1 MYLSKLELQG
11 FKSFADA
18 TTLTFD
24 PGVTTIVGPNGCGKS
39 NIVDAIRWVIGEQRP
54 TVLRS
59 EKMENLI
66 FNGTVDRRP
75 LGMAEVELTIEN
87 TDGVLPTE
95 YSEVTIGR
103 RLFRDG
109 TSEYLMNGTT
119 CRLKDI
125 TDLFMDTGMAADA
138 YSVIELKMVDEL
150 VSGSTEDRRR
160 MFEEAAG
167 ITRYKMRRRQ
177 ALRKL
182 DSTQTDLERIRD
194 LTDEVGT
201 QVERLERQAEK
212 AQQYREA
219 EAELRRLELLLAQ
232 VEYHRLEER
241 QEELEAKEQEHG
253 ERAASLAK
261 DERTTERRLEELRD
275 AFEVQEETLQER
287 REALQEHRARVR
299 ELEAEQRLQRER
311 LTRARSDRDEAQQA
325 QEEARERRKA
335 LTDEVQ
341 RLESALEQAR
351 PALEE
356 AEATLEEARTERDE
370 ATAAANERREQV
382 RQLRQDAEAA
392 EDAYA
397 ERTRE
402 LDRLTNRQEL
412 LEEEQSRAQ
421 NQLDD
426 LAENAQALDD
436 RIDEA
441 DANHEAAAQALK
453 EARTALDEAEAERDD
468 REQALEAANEELRDL
483 ERQRDA
489 AAAEVELLE
498 GLVASYDEF
507 SDAVQFLAV
516 EDLFDDLRTVAD
528 VLSCDDDV
536 RVALDAALGDLASCV
551 VVPTA
556 REARAAIARLR
567 DAEKGQTSF
576 IVLDRLPDEVPSA
589 PAPDGAV
596 SLREKVRTAESDYE
610 PLADVLLHDCYLVD
624 TLDDAEALLEQ
635 PQEQSRSIRLFAR
648 TGEWVD
654 TDSRRVLLRGGSQ
667 KDDVS
672 AAASRLGRREQL
684 ERACE
689 QRAELQNAC
698 EEQEDT
704 VAEAQAALDELDL
717 AAHESAVEEAETAFA
732 DAEQRLERL
741 RYERESVDE
750 RRTELQERL
759 DEIDEELAA
768 HGDRVDTLRRE
779 AQAAEDTMTTR
790 REERAEA
797 EEALAAA
804 EERER
809 TAVDAFSEAQVAA
822 VEAQNRVD
830 NLEQDLDR
838 ARTQIDDIDR
848 RTGER
853 KAEIEA
859 LESDIEEAL
868 DQQTELDAQIESL
881 RDERG
886 TRDQAVEKAETALQ
900 ETKAE
905 IDDVEAR
912 LRSIRRE
919 REEALQQKNEA
930 AVALAE
936 VETRTRDLLDS
947 IHADYDRDLA
957 DNPVTVPDDFDESEA
972 QSEVK
977 SLRGTINALGD
988 VNPLALD
995 EYEEEKERLD
1005 FLQEQKTDLEEAEDT
1020 LLDTI
1025 EELNTKASA
1034 RFMETFDEIKES
1046 FGDIFAE
1053 LFGEGASAEL
1063 QLEDPDDPIDSA
1075 IEIIAK
1081 PRGKRPVTLDQLSSG
1096 EKALTATALLFAI
1109 YLVKPSP
1116 FCVLDEVDAPLDDA
1130 NVERFMNL
1138 VRRFEADTQFIL
1150 VTHNQRTMDLSDR
1163 MYGVTME
1170 EQGVSTLVGVEFDE
1184 ATELTE

>member
-11 FKSFADA
+11 FKSFADS

-66 FNGTVDRRP
+66 FNGTANRRP

-182 DSTQTDLERIRD
+182 DSTQSDLERIRD
-194 LTDEVGT
+194 LTDEVST

-212 AQQYREA
+212 AQRYQEA

-232 VEYHRLEER
+232 VEYNRLVERQADLKTQEDKQGTRADSLAEEER
-241 QEELEAKEQEHG
+241 E
-253 ERAASLAK
+253 
-261 DERTTERRLEELRD
+261 TERRLEQLRET
-275 AFEVQEETLQER
+275 FETQESTLQER

-311 LTRARSDRDEAQQA
+311 LTRARSDRDEAEQA
-325 QEEARERRKA
+325 QQKARERRDE
-335 LTDEVQ
+335 LTDEVK
-341 RLESALEQAR
+341 RLQSALEQAR
-351 PALEE
+351 PALTE
-356 AEATLEEARTERDE
+356 AEDTLDGARTERDE
-370 ATAAANERREQV
+370 AKAAANQMREKVQT
-382 RQLRQDAEAA
+382 LRQEAEAA
-392 EDAYA
+392 EDEHA
-397 ERTRE
+397 ERVRQ

-412 LEEEQSRAQ
+412 LKEEKARAQ

-426 LAENAQALDD
+426 LESKANTLVE
-436 RIDEA
+436 RI
-441 DANHEAAAQALK
+441 EAAEAERERTAQALK
-453 EARTALDEAEAERDD
+453 EARTALEEAEAEQEARL
-468 REQALEAANEELRDL
+468 EALEAAEEELREL

-489 AAAEVELLE
+489 ADAEVELLE

-507 SDAVQFLAV
+507 SDAVQFLATDGPV
-516 EDLFDDLRTVAD
+516 DDLRTVAD
-528 VLSCDDDV
+528 VLGCDDDD

-556 REARAAIARLR
+556 ADARAAISRLR
-567 DAEKGQTSF
+567 GAEKGQTSF
-576 IVLDRLPDEVPSA
+576 IVLDRLPDQVPSTST
-589 PAPDGAV
+589 PDWAT
-596 SLREKVRTAESDYE
+596 SLREVVRTADASYD
-610 PLADVLLHDCYLVD
+610 PLADVLLHGCYLVD
-624 TLDDAEALLEQ
+624 TLDEAEELAE
-635 PQEQSRSIRLFAR
+635 SISQRAGSLRVFAR

-654 TDSRRVLLRGGSQ
+654 VRGVLRGGSEQ
-667 KDDVS
+667 SDVS
-672 AAASRLGRREQL
+672 PAASRLGRREQL
-684 ERACE
+684 QRARE
-689 QRAELQNAC
+689 QRADLQEAY
-698 EEQEDT
+698 ERQQE
-704 VAEAQAALDELDL
+704 VVSEAQAALDEMDV
-717 AAHESAVEEAETAFA
+717 AAREAAVEAAETELA
-732 DAEQRLERL
+732 DAEQQLERL
-741 RYERESVDE
+741 RYEHQSISE

-759 DEIDEELAA
+759 DEVQNELAD
-768 HGDRVDTLRRE
+768 HGDRVGALRE
-779 AQAAEDTMTTR
+779 EVQTAEEKMTDL
-790 REERAEA
+790 REERAGA
-797 EEALAAA
+797 EEALATA

-809 TAVDAFSEAQVAA
+809 DAVDAFSNAQVAA
-822 VEAQNRVD
+822 VEARNRVD
-830 NLEQDLDR
+830 NLEQDLMR
-838 ARTQIDDIDR
+838 AREQIDEIDR

-853 KAEIEA
+853 KAKIEA

-868 DQQTELDAQIESL
+868 DKQTALDEEIETL
-881 RDERG
+881 RDEREE
-886 TRDQAVEKAETALQ
+886 RDQSVEEAEAALQ
-900 ETKAE
+900 ETKSE

-912 LRSIRRE
+912 LRTIRRK
-919 REEALQQKNEA
+919 REEALQQKNDA
-930 AVALAE
+930 SVALAE
-936 VETRTRDLLDS
+936 VETRTQDLLESMEADFERDLTE
-947 IHADYDRDLA
+947 
-957 DNPVTVPDDFDESEA
+957 NPVPVPEDFEESEV

-995 EYEEEKERLD
+995 EYKEEKERLD
-1005 FLQEQKTDLEEAEDT
+1005 FLQEQKRDLEEAEDT

-1025 EELNTKASA
+1025 EELNTKASE
-1034 RFMETFDEIKES
+1034 RFLDTFDEIKES
-1046 FGDIFAE
+1046 FGDIFTE

-1096 EKALTATALLFAI
+1096 EKALTATALLFSI

-1138 VRRFEADTQFIL
+1138 VRRFEEDTQFIL

-1170 EQGVSTLVGVEFDE
+1170 EQGVSKLVGVEFDE
-1184 ATELTE
+1184 AMELTG

>member
-11 FKSFADA
+11 FKSFADS

-138 YSVIELKMVDEL
+138 YSVIELKMIDEL

-182 DSTQTDLERIRD
+182 DSTQSDLERIRD
-194 LTDEVGT
+194 LTDEVST

-212 AQQYREA
+212 AQRYRTA
-219 EAELRRLELLLAQ
+219 EEKVRRLEVLLAQ
-232 VEYHRLEER
+232 VEYNRLVERQDELESKEKEHGARAESLSHDERELEQRLE
-241 QEELEAKEQEHG
+241 
-253 ERAASLAK
+253 
-261 DERTTERRLEELRD
+261 DLRD
-275 AFEVQEETLQER
+275 TFETQETTLQER

-311 LTRARSDRDEAQQA
+311 LTRARNDREEAKAAQQ
-325 QEEARERRKA
+325 EDRERRKT
-335 LTDEVQ
+335 LTDEVE

-351 PALEE
+351 PALDE
-356 AEATLEEARTERDE
+356 AEATLERAREERDE
-370 ATAAANERREQV
+370 AKAAANELREEV
-382 RQLRQDAEAA
+382 RQLRTEAEAA
-392 EDAYA
+392 EDEHA
-397 ERTRE
+397 ERVRQ
-402 LDRLTNRQEL
+402 LDRRTNRQEL
-412 LEEEQSRAQ
+412 LEEEQTRTQ
-421 NQLDD
+421 TQLDD
-426 LAENAQALDD
+426 LADEARRLDG
-436 RIDEA
+436 RIDAAEDECDEA
-441 DANHEAAAQALK
+441 SRALK
-453 EARTALDEAEAERDD
+453 ETRTALDEAEAEYDA
-468 REQALEAANEELRDL
+468 REQALDAAEDELREL

-489 AAAEVELLE
+489 ADAEVELLE

-507 SDAVQFLAV
+507 SDAVQFLAT
-516 EDLFDDLRTVAD
+516 DGPFDDLHTVAD
-528 VLSCDDDV
+528 VLGCDDEV
-536 RVALDAALGDLASCV
+536 RVALDAALGDLASCIV
-551 VVPTA
+551 VRTPD
-556 REARAAIARLR
+556 EAHAAIARLR
-567 DAEKGQTSF
+567 EAGQGQTSF
-576 IVLDRLPDEVPSA
+576 IVLDRLPDEVPTT
-589 PAPDGAV
+589 PPPDGAA
-596 SLREKVRTAESDYE
+596 SLRDAVRTANSEYD
-610 PLADVLLHDCYLVD
+610 PLADVLLHNCFLVD
-624 TLDDAEALLEQ
+624 TLDDAEALAERAQ
-635 PQEQSRSIRLFAR
+635 PSRSVRLFAR

-654 TDSRRVLLRGGSQ
+654 ARGVLRGGSQ

-672 AAASRLGRREQL
+672 PAASRLGRREQL
-684 ERACE
+684 ERARE
-689 QRAELQNAC
+689 QRDELQAAC
-698 EEQEDT
+698 EEQEQA
-704 VAEAQAALDELDL
+704 VAEAQAALDEIDLDSY
-717 AAHESAVEEAETAFA
+717 ENAVEEAESDLS

-741 RYERESVDE
+741 RYERESLDE
-750 RRTELQERL
+750 RRTELRERL
-759 DEIDEELAA
+759 DEIKDELAA
-768 HGDRVDTLRRE
+768 HEKRLDSLREE
-779 AQAAEDTMTTR
+779 AEAAQEQMNAR
-790 REERAEA
+790 RQERAEA

-809 TAVDAFSEAQVAA
+809 EAVDAFSDAQVAA
-822 VEAQNRVD
+822 VEARNRFD
-830 NLEQDLDR
+830 NLEQDLER
-838 ARTQIDDIDR
+838 ARDQIDEIDR

-853 KAEIEA
+853 SAKIEQ
-859 LESDIEEAL
+859 LDSTIEEAL
-868 DQQTELDAQIESL
+868 DTQAELDEEIEAL
-881 RDERG
+881 RDEREA
-886 TRDQAVEKAETALQ
+886 RDQSVETAEAALQ
-900 ETKAE
+900 ETKKE
-905 IDDVEAR
+905 IDEVESR
-912 LRSIRRE
+912 LRNIRKR
-919 REEALQQKNEA
+919 REEALEHKNEA
-930 AVALAE
+930 SVTLAQ
-936 VETRTRDLLDS
+936 VETRTEDLFDS
-947 IHADYDRDLA
+947 IEADYDRNLA
-957 DNPVTVPDDFDESEA
+957 ENPISVPDDFDESES
-972 QSEVK
+972 QDEVK

-1005 FLQEQKTDLEEAEDT
+1005 FLQEQKADLEEAEDT

-1025 EELNTKASA
+1025 QEINTKASEQ
-1034 RFMETFDEIKES
+1034 FMETFDEIKES
-1046 FGDIFAE
+1046 FGTIFTE

-1075 IEIIAK
+1075 IEIVAK

-1138 VRRFEADTQFIL
+1138 VRRFEDDTQFIL

-1170 EQGVSTLVGVEFDE
+1170 EQGVSKLVGVEFDE
-1184 ATELTE
+1184 AMELAD

>member
-11 FKSFADA
+11 FKSFADS

-66 FNGTVDRRP
+66 FNGTADRRP

-87 TDGVLPTE
+87 TDGMLPTE
-95 YSEVTIGR
+95 YSEVRIGR

-182 DSTQTDLERIRD
+182 DNTQSDLERIRD
-194 LTDEVGT
+194 LTDEVST

-212 AQQYREA
+212 AQRYREA
-219 EAELRRLELLLAQ
+219 EEQLRRLELLLAQ
-232 VEYHRLEER
+232 VEHNRLGER
-241 QEELEAKEQEHG
+241 KNELQAQEKEHG
-253 ERAASLAK
+253 ERAASLAE
-261 DERTTERRLEELRD
+261 DERAAERRLEELRET
-275 AFEVQEETLQER
+275 FEAQEATLQER

-311 LTRARSDRDEAQQA
+311 LTRARTDREEAEDA
-325 QEEARERRKA
+325 QREARERRTA
-335 LTDEVQ
+335 LTDEGQ
-341 RLESALEQAR
+341 RLEGALEQAR
-351 PALEE
+351 PALDE
-356 AEATLEEARTERDE
+356 AEAALEDAREERND
-370 ATAAANERREQV
+370 AKGDANELREKVRR
-382 RQLRQDAEAA
+382 LREDAEAA
-392 EDAYA
+392 EDDHA
-397 ERTRE
+397 ERVRR

-412 LEEEQSRAQ
+412 LEEEKARAQ

-426 LAENAQALDD
+426 LAETARTLDD

-441 DANHEAAAQALK
+441 EAEREAAAETLD
-453 EARTALDEAEAERDD
+453 EARSALDEAEAERAE
-468 REQALEAANEELRDL
+468 RKEALNAALQELREL
-483 ERQRDA
+483 ERRRDA
-489 AAAEVELLE
+489 AEAEVDLLE

-507 SDAVQFLAV
+507 SDAVQFLA
-516 EDLFDDLRTVAD
+516 EEGPLGDLRTVAD

-536 RVALDAALGDLASCV
+536 RMALDAALGDLASCI
-551 VVPTA
+551 VVPTD
-556 REARAAIARLR
+556 REAQAAIARLR

-576 IVLDRLPDEVPSA
+576 IVLDRLPDDVQRL
-589 PAPDGAV
+589 PAPDGSV
-596 SLREKVRTAESDYE
+596 PLRSTVRTVDTDYD
-610 PLADVLLHDCYLVD
+610 PLADLLLHDCYLVD
-624 TLDDAEALLEQ
+624 TLNEAEELAE
-635 PQEQSRSIRLFAR
+635 STRKRTGSIRVFAR

-654 TDSRRVLLRGGSQ
+654 ARGVLRGGSRQ
-667 KDDVS
+667 SDVS
-672 AAASRLGRREQL
+672 PAAGRFGRREQL
-684 ERACE
+684 KRARE
-689 QRAELQNAC
+689 QRAELEAAC
-698 EEQEDT
+698 EEQEDA
-704 VAEAQAALDELDL
+704 VAEARRALEKIDL
-717 AAHESAVEEAETAFA
+717 ASYETAVDEAESAFS
-732 DAEQRLERL
+732 DAEQQLERL
-741 RYERESVDE
+741 RYDRESLDE
-750 RRTELQERL
+750 RRTELRERL
-759 DEIDEELAA
+759 DEIEDELADYEERA
-768 HGDRVDTLRRE
+768 NALRE
-779 AQAAEDTMTTR
+779 AAQAAKATMADL
-790 REERAEA
+790 REQRAEA

-809 TAVDAFSEAQVAA
+809 DAVDTFSDAQVAA
-822 VEAQNRVD
+822 VEARNRVD

-838 ARTQIDDIDR
+838 ARKQIDEIDR

-853 KAEIEA
+853 TAKIEE

-868 DQQTELDAQIESL
+868 DMQTELDEQIETL
-881 RDERG
+881 RDERE
-886 TRDQAVEKAETALQ
+886 TLDRSVEEAEAALQ
-900 ETKAE
+900 DTKSE
-905 IDDVEAR
+905 IDDEEAR
-912 LRSIRRE
+912 LRTIRRD
-919 REEALQQKNEA
+919 REEALEQKSEA
-930 AVALAE
+930 SVALAE
-936 VETRTRDLLDS
+936 VETRIGDLLDS
-947 IHADYDRDLA
+947 MAADFDRDLA
-957 DNPVTVPDDFDESEA
+957 ENPVSVPDDFDESEV

-995 EYEEEKERLD
+995 EYEEQKERLD
-1005 FLQEQKTDLEEAEDT
+1005 FLREQKADLEEAEDT

-1025 EELNTKASA
+1025 QEINAKAS
-1034 RFMETFDEIKES
+1034 RQFMETFDEIKGS
-1046 FGDIFAE
+1046 FGDIFTE

-1063 QLEDPDDPIDSA
+1063 QLEEPDDPIDSA

-1170 EQGVSTLVGVEFDE
+1170 EQGVSTLVGVKFDE
-1184 ATELTE
+1184 AAELTE

>member
-11 FKSFADA
+11 FKSFADQ

-182 DSTQTDLERIRD
+182 DSTQSDLERIRD
-194 LTDEVGT
+194 LTDEVST

-212 AQQYREA
+212 AQRYREA
-219 EAELRRLELLLAQ
+219 EDKLRRLEVLLAQ
-232 VEYHRLEER
+232 VEYNRLRER
-241 QEELEAKEQEHG
+241 QEKLGADEEKHA
-253 ERAASLAK
+253 ERAESLAA
-261 DERTTERRLEELRD
+261 DERETECRLEELRD
-275 AFEVQEETLQER
+275 TFETQEATLQER

-299 ELEAEQRLQRER
+299 ELEADQRLQRER
-311 LTRARSDRDEAQQA
+311 LTRARNDREDAKEAQQ
-325 QEEARERRKA
+325 EARERRKE
-335 LTDEVQ
+335 LTDEVK

-351 PALEE
+351 PALEK
-356 AEATLEEARTERDE
+356 AESTLEAAREERDN
-370 ATAAANERREQV
+370 AKAAANELREEARQRRQE
-382 RQLRQDAEAA
+382 AEAA
-392 EDAYA
+392 EDELA
-397 ERTRE
+397 ERVRQ
-402 LDRLTNRQEL
+402 LDRRTNRQEL
-412 LEEEQSRAQ
+412 LEEEQTRAQ
-421 NQLDD
+421 SQLDD
-426 LAENAQALDD
+426 LADKAEGLHD

-441 DANHEAAAQALK
+441 EATRDEAQRALK
-453 EARTALDEAEAERDD
+453 EARTALDEAEAEREA
-468 REQALEAANEELRDL
+468 REYALEEAKDELREL
-483 ERQRDA
+483 ERQHDA
-489 AAAEVELLE
+489 ADAEVELLE

-507 SDAVQFLAV
+507 SDAVQFLAT
-516 EDLFDDLRTVAD
+516 DGPFDDLRTVAD
-528 VLSCDDDV
+528 VLGCDDDV

-551 VVPTA
+551 VVPDA
-556 REARAAIARLR
+556 GAARAAIARLR
-567 DAEKGQTSF
+567 ESEKGQTSF
-576 IVLDRLPDEVPSA
+576 IVLARLPDEVPNTPS
-589 PAPDGAV
+589 PDGAT
-596 SLREKVRTAESDYE
+596 SLRDAIRTADTKYD
-610 PLADVLLHDCYLVD
+610 PLADVLLHDCFLVD
-624 TLDDAEALLEQ
+624 TLDDAEALAEQ
-635 PQEQSRSIRLFAR
+635 AQPSRSLRLFAR

-654 TDSRRVLLRGGSQ
+654 ARGVLRGGSQ

-672 AAASRLGRREQL
+672 PAASRLGRREQL
-684 ERACE
+684 GRARE
-689 QRAELQNAC
+689 QRAELRDAC
-698 EEQEDT
+698 EEQEAT
-704 VAEAQAALDELDL
+704 VAEAQAALDDIDL
-717 AAHESAVEEAETAFA
+717 AAYESAVEEAESTLS

-741 RYERESVDE
+741 RYERESLDE

-759 DEIDEELAA
+759 DEIDDELAD
-768 HGDRVDTLRRE
+768 HENRVDALREE
-779 AQAAEDTMTTR
+779 AQAAEEQMKALR
-790 REERAEA
+790 QERSEA

-809 TAVDAFSEAQVAA
+809 EAVDAFSNAQVAA
-822 VEAQNRVD
+822 VEARNRVD
-830 NLEQDLDR
+830 NLEQDLER
-838 ARTQIDDIDR
+838 AREQIDEIDR

-853 KAEIEA
+853 SAKIEE
-859 LESDIEEAL
+859 LESTIEEAL
-868 DQQTELDAQIESL
+868 DKQTELDEEIEAL
-881 RDERG
+881 RDEREA
-886 TRDQAVEKAETALQ
+886 RDQSVEEAEAALQ
-900 ETKAE
+900 ETKDE
-905 IDDVEAR
+905 IDEVEAR
-912 LRSIRRE
+912 LRTIRRK
-919 REEALQQKNEA
+919 REEALEQKNEA
-930 AVALAE
+930 SVTLAQ
-936 VETRTRDLLDS
+936 VQTRTEDLLDS
-947 IHADYDRDLA
+947 IEADYDRDLA
-957 DNPVTVPDDFDESEA
+957 DNPIPVPDDFDESEA
-972 QSEVK
+972 QDEVK

-995 EYEEEKERLD
+995 EYQEEKERLD
-1005 FLQEQKTDLEEAEDT
+1005 FLQEQKADLEEAEDT

-1025 EELNTKASA
+1025 QEINAKASKQ
-1034 RFMETFDEIKES
+1034 FMETFEEIKGS
-1046 FGDIFAE
+1046 FGDIFTE

-1075 IEIIAK
+1075 IEIVAK

-1138 VRRFEADTQFIL
+1138 VRRFEDDTQFIL

-1170 EQGVSTLVGVEFDE
+1170 EQGVSKLVGVEFDE
-1184 ATELTE
+1184 AMELAD

>member
-11 FKSFADA
+11 FKSFADSTA
-18 TTLTFD
+18 LAFD

-39 NIVDAIRWVIGEQRP
+39 NIVDAIRWVLGEQRP

-66 FNGTVDRRP
+66 FNGTANRRP

-87 TDGVLPTE
+87 TDGILPTE

-109 TSEYLMNGTT
+109 TSEYLMNGTK

-182 DSTQTDLERIRD
+182 DSTQSDLERIRD
-194 LTDEVGT
+194 LTDEVST

-212 AQQYREA
+212 AQRYQDA
-219 EAELRRLELLLAQ
+219 EEELRRLELLLAQ
-232 VEYHRLEER
+232 VEYNRLTERQKTLQAQEETHADQAASRAADERSAEARLESLRETFEER
-241 QEELEAKEQEHG
+241 EA
-253 ERAASLAK
+253 
-261 DERTTERRLEELRD
+261 
-275 AFEVQEETLQER
+275 TLQER
-287 REALQEHRARVR
+287 REALQKHRSRVR

-311 LTRARSDRDEAQQA
+311 LTRARTDLDEAEQA
-325 QEEARERRKA
+325 QEQARERRRE
-335 LTDEVQ
+335 LTEKVE

-351 PALEE
+351 PALDE
-356 AEATLEEARTERDE
+356 AEDTLEEARRERDDAKE
-370 ATAAANERREQV
+370 AANERREQV
-382 RQLRQDAEAA
+382 RQIRQMAEAA
-392 EDAYA
+392 EDEHT
-397 ERTRE
+397 ERRRE

-412 LEEEQSRAQ
+412 LEEERDRARQ
-421 NQLDD
+421 QLDE
-426 LAENAQALDD
+426 LAEKTEALDAK
-436 RIDEA
+436 IDQVEA
-441 DANHEAAAQALK
+441 ERAAAEQTLEEARAALE
-453 EARTALDEAEAERDD
+453 EARTKRAEREDALAAAED
-468 REQALEAANEELRDL
+468 ERREL

-489 AAAEVELLE
+489 AEAEVELLE

-507 SDAVQFLAV
+507 SDAVQFLAA
-516 EDLFDDLRTVAD
+516 EDLFDDLYTVAD

-551 VVPTA
+551 VVSTVEDA
-556 REARAAIARLR
+556 QAAIARLR
-567 DAEKGQTSF
+567 EADQGQTSF
-576 IVLDRLPDEVPSA
+576 LVLDRLPDEVPQPSA
-589 PAPDGAV
+589 PEDAL
-596 SLREKVRTAESDYE
+596 SLRASVRTPDSKYE

-624 TLDDAEALLEQ
+624 TLDDAESVAKTI
-635 PQEQSRSIRLFAR
+635 PDPSRSIRLFAR
-648 TGEWVD
+648 TGEWMDARGV
-654 TDSRRVLLRGGSQ
+654 VRGGSRRQ
-667 KDDVS
+667 DVS
-672 AAASRLGRREQL
+672 PAASRLGRREQL
-684 ERACE
+684 ERARE
-689 QRAELQNAC
+689 QRAELQDAC
-698 EEQEDT
+698 AEQEAT
-704 VAEAQAALDELDL
+704 VAELRAALDDLDV
-717 AAHESAVEEAETAFA
+717 ASRESAVEEAEAA
-732 DAEQRLERL
+732 LAEAEKALERA
-741 RYERESVDE
+741 RYERETTNE
-750 RRTELQERL
+750 RQTELQKRI
-759 DEIDEELAA
+759 DEIDEELADHGA
-768 HGDRVDTLRRE
+768 HVDDLRE
-779 AQAAEDTMTTR
+779 TVEAAEER
-790 REERAEA
+790 RAALRQKRAEA
-797 EEALAAA
+797 EEALQAA

-809 TAVDAFSEAQVAA
+809 DAVDAFSEAQVAA
-822 VEAQNRVD
+822 VEARNRLE
-830 NLEQDLDR
+830 NLEQDRER
-838 ARTQIDDIDR
+838 ARNQIDEIDR
-848 RTGER
+848 QTGER
-853 KAEIEA
+853 STEIEE
-859 LESDIEEAL
+859 LESTIEEAL
-868 DQQTELDAQIESL
+868 DAQAELDEKIESL
-881 RDERG
+881 RTERDS
-886 TRDQAVEKAETALQ
+886 RDASVGKAERALQ
-900 ETKAE
+900 EIKTE
-905 IDDVEAR
+905 IDEAER
-912 LRSIRRE
+912 ALRTIRQE
-919 REEALQQKNEA
+919 REEALEQKNEA

-936 VETRTRDLLDS
+936 VETRTQDLLES
-947 IHADYDRDLA
+947 MAADFDRDLA
-957 DNPVTVPDDFDESEA
+957 ENPVSVPEEFDESEA

-1005 FLQEQKTDLEEAEDT
+1005 FLQEQKSDLEEAEDT

-1025 EELNTKASA
+1025 AEINDEAST
-1034 RFMETFDEIKES
+1034 RFLETFDEIRES
-1046 FGDIFAE
+1046 FGEIFTE

-1130 NVERFMNL
+1130 NVERFMDL
-1138 VRRFEADTQFIL
+1138 VRRFEDDTQFIL

-1184 ATELTE
+1184 AAELTQ

>member
-11 FKSFADA
+11 FKSFADE

-66 FNGTVDRRP
+66 FNGTADRRP

-109 TSEYLMNGTT
+109 TSEYLMNGAT

-182 DSTQTDLERIRD
+182 DSTQSDLERIRD
-194 LTDEVGT
+194 LTDEVST

-212 AQQYREA
+212 AQRYREA
-219 EAELRRLELLLAQ
+219 EEELRRLELLLAQ
-232 VEYHRLEER
+232 VEYNRLTKR
-241 QEELEAKEQEHG
+241 QETLREQQAVQAD
-253 ERAASLAK
+253 RAASLDD
-261 DERTTERRLEELRD
+261 DERAAASRLEALRET
-275 AFEVQEETLQER
+275 FETQEDTLQER

-311 LTRARSDRDEAQQA
+311 LTRARADRDEAEEA
-325 QEEARERRKA
+325 QEEARARRA
-335 LTDEVQ
+335 DLVAEGE

-351 PALEE
+351 PALEA
-356 AEATLEEARTERDE
+356 AEATLEEARTERDAAKE
-370 ATAAANERREQV
+370 AANERREQV
-382 RQLRQDAEAA
+382 RRLRRKAEAA
-392 EDAYA
+392 EDEHA
-397 ERTRE
+397 ERRRE
-402 LDRLTNRQEL
+402 LDRLMNRQEL
-412 LEEEQSRAQ
+412 LEEERDRARQ
-421 NQLDD
+421 QLDE
-426 LAENAQALDD
+426 LAEKL
-436 RIDEA
+436 R
-441 DANHEAAAQALK
+441 
-453 EARTALDEAEAERDD
+453 ALDERVDRAEAERDAA
-468 REQALEAANEELRDL
+468 EQALAEARADLEAATAERAERAEVLEAAEETLRDL

-489 AAAEVELLE
+489 AAAEVDLLE

-507 SDAVQFLAV
+507 SDAVQFLAT
-516 EDLFDDLRTVAD
+516 EDLFDDLYTVAD

-556 REARAAIARLR
+556 EDARAAIARLR
-567 DAEKGQTSF
+567 EADQGQTSF
-576 IVLDRLPDEVPSA
+576 LVLDRLPDDVPRSPA
-589 PAPDGAV
+589 PAEAV
-596 SLREKVRTAESDYE
+596 SLREAVRTSDPQYE

-624 TLDDAEALLEQ
+624 TLDAAEALADTV
-635 PQEQSRSIRLFAR
+635 QEQARSIRLFAR

-654 TDSRRVLLRGGSQ
+654 ARGMVRGGSRQ
-667 KDDVS
+667 RDVS
-672 AAASRLGRREQL
+672 PAASRLGRREQL
-684 ERACE
+684 AQARE
-689 QRAELQNAC
+689 QRAELQDAC
-698 EEQEDT
+698 AEQEAT
-704 VAEAQAALDELDL
+704 VADHRAALEAHDL
-717 AAHESAVEEAETAFA
+717 AAHEAAVDEAETTL
-732 DAEQRLERL
+732 AEAEKTLQQA
-741 RYERESVDE
+741 RYERETTNE
-750 RRTELQERL
+750 RRAELRARI
-759 DEIDEELAA
+759 DEIDEELAD
-768 HGDRVDTLRRE
+768 HGERVDGRRE
-779 AQAAEDTMTTR
+779 KVEAAHERMTALR
-790 REERAEA
+790 QDRAEA

-809 TAVDAFSEAQVAA
+809 DAVDAFSEAQVAA
-822 VEAQNRVD
+822 VEARNRVD
-830 NLEQDLDR
+830 NLEQDLER
-838 ARTQIDDIDR
+838 TRTQIDEIDR

-853 KAEIEA
+853 AATIEE
-859 LESDIEEAL
+859 LKSTIEEAL
-868 DQQTELDAQIESL
+868 DAQTELDEKIESL
-881 RDERG
+881 REERES
-886 TRDQAVEKAETALQ
+886 RDASVEAAEAALQ
-900 ETKAE
+900 DTKAE
-905 IDDVEAR
+905 IDDAERR
-912 LRSIRRE
+912 LRTLRQE
-919 REEALQQKNEA
+919 REEALEQKNEA

-936 VETRTRDLLDS
+936 VETRTQDLLES
-947 IHADYDRDLA
+947 MAADFDRDLA
-957 DNPVTVPDDFDESEA
+957 ENPVSVPDEFDESEA

-988 VNPLALD
+988 VNPLALE
-995 EYEEEKERLD
+995 EYQDEKERLD
-1005 FLQEQKTDLEEAEDT
+1005 FLQEQKEDLEEAEDT

-1025 EELNTKASA
+1025 TEINDEAST
-1034 RFMETFDEIKES
+1034 RFLETFDEIRES
-1046 FGDIFAE
+1046 FGDIFTE

-1170 EQGVSTLVGVEFDE
+1170 EQGVSKLVGVEFDE
-1184 ATELTE
+1184 AAELTE

>member
-11 FKSFADA
+11 FKSFADQ

-182 DSTQTDLERIRD
+182 DSTQSDLERIRD
-194 LTDEVGT
+194 LTDEVST

-212 AQQYREA
+212 AQRYREA
-219 EAELRRLELLLAQ
+219 EDKLRRLEVLLAQ
-232 VEYHRLEER
+232 VEYNRLRER
-241 QEELEAKEQEHG
+241 QEKLGADEEKHA
-253 ERAASLAK
+253 ERAESLAA
-261 DERTTERRLEELRD
+261 DERETERRLEELRD
-275 AFEVQEETLQER
+275 TFETQEATLQER

-299 ELEAEQRLQRER
+299 ELEADQRLQRER
-311 LTRARSDRDEAQQA
+311 LTRARNDREDAKEAQQ
-325 QEEARERRKA
+325 EARERRKE
-335 LTDEVQ
+335 LTDEVK

-351 PALEE
+351 PALEK
-356 AEATLEEARTERDE
+356 AESTLEAAREERDN
-370 ATAAANERREQV
+370 AKAAANELREEARQRRQE
-382 RQLRQDAEAA
+382 AEAA
-392 EDAYA
+392 EDEHA
-397 ERTRE
+397 ERVRQ
-402 LDRLTNRQEL
+402 LDRRTNRQEL
-412 LEEEQSRAQ
+412 LEEEQTRAQ
-421 NQLDD
+421 SQLDD
-426 LAENAQALDD
+426 LADKAEGLHD

-441 DANHEAAAQALK
+441 EATRDEAQRALK
-453 EARTALDEAEAERDD
+453 EARTALDEAEAEREA
-468 REQALEAANEELRDL
+468 REYALEEAKDELREL
-483 ERQRDA
+483 ERQHDA
-489 AAAEVELLE
+489 ADAEVELLE

-507 SDAVQFLAV
+507 SDAVQFLAT
-516 EDLFDDLRTVAD
+516 DGPFDDLRTVAD
-528 VLSCDDDV
+528 VLGCDDDV

-551 VVPTA
+551 VVPDA
-556 REARAAIARLR
+556 GAARAAIARLR
-567 DAEKGQTSF
+567 ESEKGQTSF
-576 IVLDRLPDEVPSA
+576 IVLARLPDEVPNTPS
-589 PAPDGAV
+589 PDGAT
-596 SLREKVRTAESDYE
+596 SLRDAIRTADTKYD
-610 PLADVLLHDCYLVD
+610 PLADVLLHDCFLVD
-624 TLDDAEALLEQ
+624 TLDDAEALAEQ
-635 PQEQSRSIRLFAR
+635 AQPSRSLRLFAR

-654 TDSRRVLLRGGSQ
+654 ARGVLRGGSQ

-672 AAASRLGRREQL
+672 PAASRLGRREQL
-684 ERACE
+684 GRARE
-689 QRAELQNAC
+689 QRAELRDAC
-698 EEQEDT
+698 EEQEAT
-704 VAEAQAALDELDL
+704 VAEAQAALDDIDL
-717 AAHESAVEEAETAFA
+717 AAYESAVEEAESTLS

-741 RYERESVDE
+741 RYERESLDE
-750 RRTELQERL
+750 RHTELQERL
-759 DEIDEELAA
+759 DEIDDELAD
-768 HGDRVDTLRRE
+768 HENRVDALREE
-779 AQAAEDTMTTR
+779 AQAAEEQMKALR
-790 REERAEA
+790 QERSEA

-809 TAVDAFSEAQVAA
+809 EAVDAFSNAQVAA
-822 VEAQNRVD
+822 VEARNRVD
-830 NLEQDLDR
+830 NLEQDLER
-838 ARTQIDDIDR
+838 AREQIDEIDR

-853 KAEIEA
+853 SAKIEE
-859 LESDIEEAL
+859 LESTIEEAL
-868 DQQTELDAQIESL
+868 DKQTELDEEIEAL
-881 RDERG
+881 RDEREA
-886 TRDQAVEKAETALQ
+886 RDQSVEEAEAALQ
-900 ETKAE
+900 ETKDE
-905 IDDVEAR
+905 IDEVEAR
-912 LRSIRRE
+912 LRTIRRK
-919 REEALQQKNEA
+919 REEALEQKNEA
-930 AVALAE
+930 SVTLAQ
-936 VETRTRDLLDS
+936 VQTRTEDLLDS
-947 IHADYDRDLA
+947 IEADYDRDLA
-957 DNPVTVPDDFDESEA
+957 DNPIPVPDDFDESEA
-972 QSEVK
+972 QDEVK

-995 EYEEEKERLD
+995 EYQEEKERLD
-1005 FLQEQKTDLEEAEDT
+1005 FLQEQKADLEEAEDT

-1025 EELNTKASA
+1025 QEINAKASKQ
-1034 RFMETFDEIKES
+1034 FMETFEEIKGS
-1046 FGDIFAE
+1046 FGDIFTE

-1075 IEIIAK
+1075 IEIVAK

-1138 VRRFEADTQFIL
+1138 VRRFEDDTQFIL

-1170 EQGVSTLVGVEFDE
+1170 EQGVSKLVGVEFDE
-1184 ATELTE
+1184 AMELAD

>member
-11 FKSFADA
+11 FKSFADS

-66 FNGTVDRRP
+66 FNGTANRRP

-182 DSTQTDLERIRD
+182 DSTQSDLERIRD
-194 LTDEVGT
+194 LTDEVST

-212 AQQYREA
+212 AQRYRDA
-219 EAELRRLELLLAQ
+219 EEELRRLELLLAQ
-232 VEYHRLEER
+232 VEYNRLTAR
-241 QEELEAKEQEHG
+241 QETLQEQEETHA
-253 ERAASLAK
+253 ERAASLDG
-261 DERTTERRLEELRD
+261 DERAAEERLKSLRETFEERE
-275 AFEVQEETLQER
+275 ATLQER
-287 REALQEHRARVR
+287 REALQEHRSRVR

-311 LTRARSDRDEAQQA
+311 LTRARTDLDEAEQA
-325 QEEARERRKA
+325 QAEARERRRE
-335 LTDEVQ
+335 LTEEVE

-351 PALEE
+351 PALDE
-356 AEATLEEARTERDE
+356 AEETLETARAERDDAKE
-370 ATAAANERREQV
+370 AANRLREQV
-382 RQLRQDAEAA
+382 RQCRREAEAA
-392 EDAYA
+392 ENEHA
-397 ERTRE
+397 EHQRE

-412 LEEEQSRAQ
+412 LEEERNRAHQ
-421 NQLDD
+421 QLGN
-426 LAENAQALDD
+426 LAEKTEAIDAKID
-436 RIDEA
+436 R
-441 DANHEAAAQALK
+441 
-453 EARTALDEAEAERDD
+453 AEDERDAA
-468 REQALEAANEELRDL
+468 EQALEEARVTLEEARTERSEREDALAAAEDELRELD
-483 ERQRDA
+483 RQRDA
-489 AAAEVELLE
+489 AEAEVELLE

-507 SDAVQFLAV
+507 SDAVQFLAAD
-516 EDLFDDLRTVAD
+516 DLFDDLYTVAD

-551 VVPTA
+551 VVSTVEDA
-556 REARAAIARLR
+556 QAAIERLREADR
-567 DAEKGQTSF
+567 GQTSF
-576 IVLDRLPDEVPSA
+576 LVLDRLPDAVPQPSA
-589 PAPDGAV
+589 PEGAV
-596 SLREKVRTAESDYE
+596 SLREAVRTPDPEYE

-624 TLDDAEALLEQ
+624 TLDDAESIADTIQ
-635 PQEQSRSIRLFAR
+635 DRFRSARLFAR
-648 TGEWVD
+648 TGEWMDARGV
-654 TDSRRVLLRGGSQ
+654 VRGGSRRQ
-667 KDDVS
+667 DVS
-672 AAASRLGRREQL
+672 PAASRLGRREQL
-684 ERACE
+684 ERARE
-689 QRAELQNAC
+689 QHAELQEAC
-698 EEQEDT
+698 AEQEAI
-704 VAEAQAALDELDL
+704 VAELQSALDDLDV
-717 AAHESAVEEAETAFA
+717 ASRESAVETAEAALAEAETA
-732 DAEQRLERL
+732 LERA
-741 RYERESVDE
+741 RYERETMNE
-750 RRTELQERL
+750 RREELQERL
-759 DEIDEELAA
+759 DEIDDELDDHGGRVNDLRETVEAAEERKA
-768 HGDRVDTLRRE
+768 TLR
-779 AQAAEDTMTTR
+779 QQ
-790 REERAEA
+790 RAEA
-797 EEALAAA
+797 EEALQAA

-809 TAVDAFSEAQVAA
+809 DAVDAFSEAQVAA
-822 VEAQNRVD
+822 VEARNRVQ
-830 NLEQDLDR
+830 NLDKDLER
-838 ARTQIDDIDR
+838 ARNHIDEIDR
-848 RTGER
+848 QTGER
-853 KAEIEA
+853 SAKIEE
-859 LESDIEEAL
+859 LESTIEEAL
-868 DQQTELDAQIESL
+868 DAQAELDEEIESL
-881 RDERG
+881 REERDS
-886 TRDQAVEKAETALQ
+886 RDTSVERAEKALREI
-900 ETKAE
+900 KAE
-905 IDDVEAR
+905 IDEAER
-912 LRSIRRE
+912 ELRRIRRE
-919 REEALQQKNEA
+919 REKALEQKNEA

-936 VETRTRDLLDS
+936 VETRTQDLLES
-947 IHADYDRDLA
+947 MAADFDRDLA
-957 DNPVTVPDDFDESEA
+957 DDPVSVPDDFDESEA

-1005 FLQEQKTDLEEAEDT
+1005 FLREQKSDLEEAEDT

-1025 EELNTKASA
+1025 REINTKASE

-1046 FGDIFAE
+1046 FATIFTE

-1130 NVERFMNL
+1130 NVERFMSL
-1138 VRRFEADTQFIL
+1138 VRRFEDDTQFIL

-1184 ATELTE
+1184 AAELTE

>member
-11 FKSFADA
+11 FKSFADS

-66 FNGTVDRRP
+66 FNGTADRRP

-87 TDGVLPTE
+87 TDGMLPTE
-95 YSEVTIGR
+95 YSEVRIGR

-182 DSTQTDLERIRD
+182 DNTQSDLERIRD
-194 LTDEVGT
+194 LTDEVST

-212 AQQYREA
+212 AQRYREA
-219 EAELRRLELLLAQ
+219 EEKLRRLELLLAQ
-232 VEYHRLEER
+232 VEYNRLEER
-241 QEELEAKEQEHG
+241 QDELNTQEEKHQERAESLAED
-253 ERAASLAK
+253 ERAA
-261 DERTTERRLEELRD
+261 ERRLEELRET
-275 AFEVQEETLQER
+275 FEVQETTLQER

-311 LTRARSDRDEAQQA
+311 LTRARNDRDEVQDAQQ
-325 QEEARERRKA
+325 EARERRKA

-341 RLESALEQAR
+341 RLESSLEQAR
-351 PALEE
+351 PALDE
-356 AEATLEEARTERDE
+356 AEAALEDAREERDE
-370 ATAAANERREQV
+370 AKAAANELREEVRR
-382 RQLRQDAEAA
+382 LREDAEAA
-392 EDAYA
+392 EDDHA
-397 ERTRE
+397 ERVRT

-412 LEEEQSRAQ
+412 LEEEKTRAQ
-421 NQLDD
+421 NQLGD
-426 LAENAQALDD
+426 LADEAHTLDD

-441 DANHEAAAQALK
+441 EADREAAA
-453 EARTALDEAEAERDD
+453 ETLDEARSALEEAKAERVE
-468 REQALEAANEELRDL
+468 REEALNAAQEELREL
-483 ERQRDA
+483 ERRRDA
-489 AAAEVELLE
+489 ADAEVELLE

-507 SDAVQFLAV
+507 SDAVQFLAT
-516 EDLFDDLRTVAD
+516 DGPFDDLRTVAD
-528 VLSCDDDV
+528 VLGCDDDV

-551 VVPTA
+551 VVPTD
-556 REARAAIARLR
+556 REAQAAIARLR
-567 DAEKGQTSF
+567 DAEQGQTSF
-576 IVLDRLPDEVPSA
+576 IVLDRLPEDIQRLQ
-589 PAPDGAV
+589 APDGAM
-596 SLREKVRTAESDYE
+596 SLREVVRTADSDYDS
-610 PLADVLLHDCYLVD
+610 LADVLLHNCFLVD
-624 TLDDAEALLEQ
+624 TLDEAEDLAESTRQQTGSL
-635 PQEQSRSIRLFAR
+635 RIFAR

-654 TDSRRVLLRGGSQ
+654 ARGVLRGGSRQ
-667 KDDVS
+667 SDVS
-672 AAASRLGRREQL
+672 PAASRLGRREQL
-684 ERACE
+684 ERARE
-689 QRAELQNAC
+689 QRAELRAAC
-698 EEQEDT
+698 EKQEDAVT
-704 VAEAQAALDELDL
+704 EARAALEEIDL
-717 AAHESAVEEAETAFA
+717 ASYETAVDEAESDRT
-732 DAEQRLERL
+732 DAEQQLERL
-741 RYERESVDE
+741 RYERESLDE

-759 DEIDEELAA
+759 TEIEDELAD
-768 HGDRVDTLRRE
+768 HEKRVDTLRQE
-779 AQAAEDTMTTR
+779 AQAAKEKMAEL
-790 REERAEA
+790 REQRAEA

-809 TAVDAFSEAQVAA
+809 EAVDAFSDAQVAA
-822 VEAQNRVD
+822 VEARNRVD

-838 ARTQIDDIDR
+838 AREQIDEIDR

-853 KAEIEA
+853 TAKLEK
-859 LESDIEEAL
+859 LESGIEEAL
-868 DQQTELDAQIESL
+868 DKQTELDEQIETL
-881 RDERG
+881 RDERE
-886 TRDQAVEKAETALQ
+886 TRDRSVEEAEAVLQ
-900 ETKAE
+900 ETKSE
-905 IDDVEAR
+905 IDEVEGR
-912 LRSIRRE
+912 LRTIRRD
-919 REEALQQKNEA
+919 REEAVEQKNEA
-930 AVALAE
+930 SVALAE
-936 VETRTRDLLDS
+936 VETRTEDLLDS
-947 IHADYDRDLA
+947 MAADFDRDLA
-957 DNPVTVPDDFDESEA
+957 ENPVSVPDDFDEAEA

-1005 FLQEQKTDLEEAEDT
+1005 FLQEQKDDLEEAEDT

-1025 EELNTKASA
+1025 QEINTKAS
-1034 RFMETFDEIKES
+1034 RQFMETFDEIKGS
-1046 FGDIFAE
+1046 FGDIFTE

-1138 VRRFEADTQFIL
+1138 VRRFEDDTQFIL

-1170 EQGVSTLVGVEFDE
+1170 EQGVSSLVGVEFDE
-1184 ATELTE
+1184 AMTFAE

>member
-18 TTLTFD
+18 TALTFD

-66 FNGTVDRRP
+66 FNGTADRRP

-182 DSTQTDLERIRD
+182 DGTQSDLERIRD
-194 LTDEVGT
+194 LTDEVST
-201 QVERLERQAEK
+201 QVERLERQAET
-212 AQQYREA
+212 AQRHQEA

-232 VEYHRLEER
+232 VEFNRLTER
-241 QEELEAKEQEHG
+241 QDALQQKEMEHAERAEARADDEQE
-253 ERAASLAK
+253 
-261 DERTTERRLEELRD
+261 TEARLQELRETLATRED
-275 AFEVQEETLQER
+275 TLQER

-325 QEEARERRKA
+325 QEEARERRGA
-335 LTDEVQ
+335 LTDEVE

-351 PALEE
+351 PALDDAEAALGDAREERDAAQAAANELREEVRRLREE
-356 AEATLEEARTERDE
+356 AEA
-370 ATAAANERREQV
+370 
-382 RQLRQDAEAA
+382 AEAEHTQHRRA
-392 EDAYA
+392 
-397 ERTRE
+397 
-402 LDRLTNRQEL
+402 LDQRTNRQEL
-412 LEEEQSRAQ
+412 LEDERTRAHSQ
-421 NQLDD
+421 YDD
-426 LAENAQALDD
+426 LAETIDGLDA
-436 RIDEA
+436 RIEEAEA
-441 DANHEAAAQALK
+441 DRAAAQEALE
-453 EARTALDEAEAERDD
+453 EARSALADATAERTD
-468 REQALEAANEELRDL
+468 RQAALEAAQEELREL
-483 ERQRDA
+483 ERRCDA
-489 AAAEVELLE
+489 AEAEVELLE
-498 GLVASYDEF
+498 GLVGSYDEF
-507 SDAVQFLAV
+507 SDPVQFLAA
-516 EDLFDDLRTVAD
+516 EELFDDLYTVAD
-528 VLSCDDDV
+528 VLGCDDDV

-551 VVPTA
+551 VVPTVE
-556 REARAAIARLR
+556 EARAAVTRLR
-567 DAEKGQTSF
+567 EANEGQTSF
-576 IVLDRLPDEVPSA
+576 LVLDRLPDAPPSA
-589 PAPDGAV
+589 SPLEDAVPLRGAV
-596 SLREKVRTAESDYE
+596 RTVAPAYE

-624 TLDDAEALLEQ
+624 TLDEAEALAESAQ
-635 PQEQSRSIRLFAR
+635 ATAGSVRIFAR

-654 TDSRRVLLRGGSQ
+654 ARGVLRGGSRQ
-667 KDDVS
+667 EDVS
-672 AAASRLGRREQL
+672 PAASRLGRREQL
-684 ERACE
+684 ARARE
-689 QRAELQNAC
+689 QLGNLQAAC
-698 EEQEDT
+698 DEQAAA
-704 VAEAQAALDELDL
+704 VAEAEAALDEIDL
-717 AAHESAVEEAETAFA
+717 ASHESAVQEAEATLA

-741 RYERESVDE
+741 RYERTSTQE
-750 RRTELQERL
+750 RRAELQERL
-759 DEIDEELAA
+759 DEIEEELTE
-768 HGDRVDTLRRE
+768 HEERVPSLRE
-779 AQAAEDTMTTR
+779 TVEAAEEEMQR
-790 REERAEA
+790 RRQERAEA
-797 EEALAAA
+797 EEALAEA
-804 EERER
+804 EDRER
-809 TAVDAFSEAQVAA
+809 TAVDAFSEAQVAT
-822 VEAQNRVD
+822 VEARNRVE
-830 NLEQDLDR
+830 NLEQDLER
-838 ARTQIDDIDR
+838 AREQIDELDR
-848 RTGER
+848 QTGER
-853 KAEIEA
+853 TAALEDLEATIEAALDEQAELDEQIEA
-859 LESDIEEAL
+859 LREKREDRDRSVEAAEE
-868 DQQTELDAQIESL
+868 
-881 RDERG
+881 
-886 TRDQAVEKAETALQ
+886 ALQ
-900 ETKAE
+900 ETKAQIE
-905 IDDVEAR
+905 AVESR
-912 LRSIRRE
+912 LRSIRQE
-919 REEALQQKNEA
+919 REAALEQKNEA
-930 AVALAE
+930 AVALTK
-936 VETRTRDLLDS
+936 VETRTQDLLDS
-947 IHADYDRDLA
+947 MKADFDRDLA
-957 DNPVTVPDDFDESEA
+957 DDPVSVPEVFDESEA

-988 VNPLALD
+988 VNPLALE

-1005 FLQEQKTDLEEAEDT
+1005 FLREQKTDLEEAEDT

-1025 EELNTKASA
+1025 QEINTKASE

-1046 FGDIFAE
+1046 FGTIFTE

-1075 IEIIAK
+1075 IEIVAK

-1096 EKALTATALLFAI
+1096 EKALTATALLFSI

-1138 VRRFEADTQFIL
+1138 VRRFEDDTQFVL

-1184 ATELTE
+1184 AAQFTE

>member
-11 FKSFADA
+11 FKSFADE

-66 FNGTVDRRP
+66 FNGTADRRP

-95 YSEVTIGR
+95 YTEVTIGR

-182 DSTQTDLERIRD
+182 DSTQSDLERIRD
-194 LTDEVGT
+194 LTDEVST

-212 AQQYREA
+212 AQRYREA
-219 EAELRRLELLLAQ
+219 EDKLRRLELLLAQ
-232 VEYHRLEER
+232 VEYNRLVER
-241 QEELEAKEQEHG
+241 QAELEATEEKHEAQ
-253 ERAASLAK
+253 AASLAT
-261 DERTTERRLEELRD
+261 DEQSMERRLGALRESFEEQE
-275 AFEVQEETLQER
+275 ATVQQR

-311 LTRARSDRDEAQQA
+311 LTRAREDRDDAKQAQQ
-325 QEEARERRKA
+325 EARERRDA
-335 LTDEVQ
+335 LTDEVE
-341 RLESALEQAR
+341 RLESALEQAC
-351 PALEE
+351 PALED
-356 AEATLEEARTERDE
+356 AEAALENARDERDT
-370 ATAAANERREQV
+370 AKAAADELREEVQ
-382 RQLRQDAEAA
+382 QLRQEAEAA
-392 EDAYA
+392 EDEHA
-397 ERTRE
+397 EQVRR
-402 LDRLTNRQEL
+402 LDRRTNRQEL
-412 LEEEQSRAQ
+412 LEEEQARAQ
-421 NQLDD
+421 QQLDD
-426 LAENAQALDD
+426 LADKAQRLDD
-436 RIDEA
+436 RIEEAEA
-441 DANHEAAAQALK
+441 DREAAQQALS
-453 EARTALDEAEAERDD
+453 EARTALDEAEATRDNH
-468 REQALEAANEELRDL
+468 EQALEAAQDELRDL
-483 ERQRDA
+483 ERRRDA

-507 SDAVQFLAV
+507 SDAVQFLATDGPF
-516 EDLFDDLRTVAD
+516 EDLRTVAD
-528 VLSCDDDV
+528 VLGCDDDV
-536 RVALDAALGDLASCV
+536 RVALDAALGALASCV

-556 REARAAIARLR
+556 DAAQAAIARLR
-567 DAEKGQTSF
+567 ESEKGQTSF
-576 IVLDRLPDEVPSA
+576 LVLERLPDTIPTA
-589 PAPDGAV
+589 PTPDGATA
-596 SLREKVRTAESDYE
+596 LRDAVRTAGPDYD
-610 PLADVLLHDCYLVD
+610 PLADVLLRDCYLVD
-624 TLDDAEALLEQ
+624 TLDEA
-635 PQEQSRSIRLFAR
+635 QEAVDHTDESVRVFAR
-648 TGEWVD
+648 TGEWIDGRGV
-654 TDSRRVLLRGGSQ
+654 LRGGSVQ
-667 KDDVS
+667 SDVS
-672 AAASRLGRREQL
+672 PAASRLGRREQL
-684 ERACE
+684 ERARE
-689 QRAELQNAC
+689 QRATLQEAC
-698 EEQEDT
+698 NDQGET
-704 VAEAQAALDELDL
+704 VAAKRAALEDVDL
-717 AAHESAVEEAETAFA
+717 AVYESAVEEAHATLA

-741 RYERESVDE
+741 RYERESLDE

-759 DEIDEELAA
+759 DGIENELADHA
-768 HGDRVDTLRRE
+768 TRVDTLREE
-779 AQAAEDTMTTR
+779 AQAAEERMKVLRQD
-790 REERAEA
+790 RAEA

-809 TAVDAFSEAQVAA
+809 EAVDAFSDAQVAA
-822 VEAQNRVD
+822 VEARNRVD
-830 NLEQDLDR
+830 NLEQDLER
-838 ARTQIDDIDR
+838 AREQIDEIDR

-853 KAEIEA
+853 NAKIDRLDA
-859 LESDIEEAL
+859 DIEEAL
-868 DQQTELDAQIESL
+868 DTQTELDEQIEAL
-881 RDERG
+881 REERE
-886 TRDQAVEKAETALQ
+886 TRDQSLEEAESVLQ
-900 ETKAE
+900 DTKAE
-905 IDDVEAR
+905 IEEVEDH
-912 LRSIRRE
+912 LRSLRQA
-919 REEALQQKNEA
+919 REEALEKKNQTS
-930 AVALAE
+930 VSLAE
-936 VETRTRDLLDS
+936 VETRTQDLLDS
-947 IHADYDRDLA
+947 MAADFERDLA
-957 DNPVTVPDDFDESEA
+957 DDPVSIPDDFNESDA

-988 VNPLALD
+988 VNPLALE

-1005 FLQEQKTDLEEAEDT
+1005 FLQEQKDDLEAAEDT

-1025 EELNTKASA
+1025 HELNTKASE
-1034 RFMETFDEIKES
+1034 RFMETFEEIKGS
-1046 FGDIFAE
+1046 FGDIFTE

-1075 IEIIAK
+1075 IEIVAK

-1138 VRRFEADTQFIL
+1138 VRRFEDDTQFVL

-1184 ATELTE
+1184 AAELTG

>member
-11 FKSFADA
+11 FKSFADD

-66 FNGTVDRRP
+66 FNGTADRRP

-182 DSTQTDLERIRD
+182 DSTQSDLERIRD
-194 LTDEVGT
+194 LTDEVST

-212 AQQYREA
+212 AQRYQEA
-219 EAELRRLELLLAQ
+219 ETELRRLELLLAQ
-232 VEYHRLEER
+232 VEYDRLSAR
-241 QEELEAKEQEHG
+241 RAELTEQEAEHA
-253 ERAASLAK
+253 EEAEALAD
-261 DERTTERRLEELRD
+261 DEEATEARLQRLR
-275 AFEVQEETLQER
+275 ETLSEQEDTLQAR

-311 LTRARSDRDEAQQA
+311 LTRAREDRDEAEQA
-325 QEEARERRKA
+325 QQQARERRAA
-335 LTDEVQ
+335 LTDEVE

-351 PALEE
+351 PALDE
-356 AEATLEEARTERDE
+356 AETALDDAREERD
-370 ATAAANERREQV
+370 AAKDAASELRETVRQRREA
-382 RQLRQDAEAA
+382 AEAA
-392 EDAYA
+392 EDEHA
-397 ERTRE
+397 ERRRA
-402 LDRLTNRQEL
+402 LDQRTNRQEL
-412 LEEEQSRAQ
+412 LEEERGRARTQ
-421 NQLDD
+421 FDD
-426 LAENAQALDD
+426 LAEKIDALDA
-436 RIDEA
+436 RIE
-441 DANHEAAAQALK
+441 
-453 EARTALDEAEAERDD
+453 EAEQDRDAAEDD
-468 REQALEAANEELRDL
+468 LEAARSALADATAERTDRQEALEDARAELREL
-483 ERQRDA
+483 ERRCDA
-489 AAAEVELLE
+489 AEAEVELLE
-498 GLVASYDEF
+498 GLVGSYDEF
-507 SDAVQFLAV
+507 SDPVQFLAA
-516 EDLFDDLRTVAD
+516 EELFDDLYTVAD
-528 VLSCDDDV
+528 VLGCDDDV

-551 VVPTA
+551 VVSTVE
-556 REARAAIARLR
+556 EARAAVARLR
-567 DAEKGQTSF
+567 DADKGQTSF
-576 IVLDRLPDEVPSA
+576 LVLDRLPDTPPSA
-589 PAPDGAV
+589 SAPEEAV
-596 SLREKVRTAESDYE
+596 PLREAVRTMDPAYA

-624 TLDDAEALLEQ
+624 TLDEAEALAESAQ
-635 PQEQSRSIRLFAR
+635 APAGSARIFAR

-654 TDSRRVLLRGGSQ
+654 ARGVLRGGSRQ
-667 KDDVS
+667 EDVS
-672 AAASRLGRREQL
+672 PAASRLGRREQL
-684 ERACE
+684 ARARE
-689 QRAELQNAC
+689 QHAALQSAC
-698 EEQEDT
+698 EEQEAA
-704 VAEAQAALDELDL
+704 VAEAEAALDEMDL
-717 AAHESAVEEAETAFA
+717 AAHESAVEAAESALA
-732 DAEQRLERL
+732 EAEQRLERL
-741 RYERESVDE
+741 RYERDSTEE
-750 RRTELQERL
+750 RRAELRERL
-759 DEIDEELAA
+759 DEIQEELAD
-768 HGDRVDTLRRE
+768 HEQRVQALRDE
-779 AQAAEDTMTTR
+779 VEAAEETVAQR
-790 REERAEA
+790 RQERAEA

-809 TAVDAFSEAQVAA
+809 EAVDAFSEAQVAA
-822 VEAQNRVD
+822 VEARNRVD
-830 NLEQDLDR
+830 NLEQDLER
-838 ARTQIDDIDR
+838 AREQIDELDR
-848 RTGER
+848 QTGER
-853 KAEIEA
+853 TATLEDLEA
-859 LESDIEEAL
+859 TIEEAL
-868 DQQTELDAQIESL
+868 DTQAELDEQIEAV
-881 RDERG
+881 REERESH
-886 TRDQAVEKAETALQ
+886 DQSVAAAEEALQ
-900 ETKAE
+900 ETKGQ
-905 IDDVEAR
+905 IDEVESR
-912 LRSIRRE
+912 LRTIRGE
-919 REEALQQKNEA
+919 REAALEQKNEA
-930 AVALAE
+930 AVGLTK
-936 VETRTRDLLDS
+936 VETRTQDLLES
-947 IHADYDRDLA
+947 MKADFDRDLA
-957 DNPVTVPDDFDESEA
+957 ENPVSVPDDFDEEEA

-977 SLRGTINALGD
+977 SLRGTLNAFGD
-988 VNPLALD
+988 VNPLALE
-995 EYEEEKERLD
+995 EYEEERERLD

-1025 EELNTKASA
+1025 QEINAKASE

-1046 FGDIFAE
+1046 FGTIFTE

-1075 IEIIAK
+1075 IEIVAK

-1096 EKALTATALLFAI
+1096 EKALTATALLFSI

-1130 NVERFMNL
+1130 NVERFMDL
-1138 VRRFEADTQFIL
+1138 VRRFEDDTQFIL

-1170 EQGVSTLVGVEFDE
+1170 EQGVSKLVGVEFDE
-1184 ATELTE
+1184 AAQLTE

>member
-18 TTLTFD
+18 TALTFD

-66 FNGTVDRRP
+66 FNGTADRRP

-167 ITRYKMRRRQ
+167 ITRYKRRRRQ

-182 DSTQTDLERIRD
+182 DGTQSDLERIRD
-194 LTDEVGT
+194 LTDEVST
-201 QVERLERQAEK
+201 QVGRLERQAET
-212 AQQYREA
+212 AQRYQEA

-232 VEYHRLEER
+232 VEFNRLTER
-241 QEELEAKEQEHG
+241 QDALQQKEMEHAERAEARADDEQE
-253 ERAASLAK
+253 
-261 DERTTERRLEELRD
+261 TEARLQELRETLATRED
-275 AFEVQEETLQER
+275 TLQER

-325 QEEARERRKA
+325 QEEARERRGA
-335 LTDEVQ
+335 LTDEVE

-351 PALEE
+351 PALDDAEAALGDAREERDAAQAAANELREEVRRLREE
-356 AEATLEEARTERDE
+356 AEA
-370 ATAAANERREQV
+370 
-382 RQLRQDAEAA
+382 AEAEHTQHRRA
-392 EDAYA
+392 
-397 ERTRE
+397 
-402 LDRLTNRQEL
+402 LDQRTNRQEL
-412 LEEEQSRAQ
+412 LEDERTRAHSQ
-421 NQLDD
+421 YDD
-426 LAENAQALDD
+426 LAETIDGLDA
-436 RIDEA
+436 RIEEAEA
-441 DANHEAAAQALK
+441 DRAAAQEALE
-453 EARTALDEAEAERDD
+453 EARSALADATTERTD
-468 REQALEAANEELRDL
+468 RQAALEAAQEELREL
-483 ERQRDA
+483 ERRCDA
-489 AAAEVELLE
+489 AEAEVELLE
-498 GLVASYDEF
+498 GLVGSYDEF
-507 SDAVQFLAV
+507 SDPVQFLAA
-516 EDLFDDLRTVAD
+516 EELFDDLYTVAD
-528 VLSCDDDV
+528 VLGCDDDV

-551 VVPTA
+551 VVPTVE
-556 REARAAIARLR
+556 EARAAVTRLR
-567 DAEKGQTSF
+567 EANEGQTSF
-576 IVLDRLPDEVPSA
+576 LVLDRLPDAPPSA
-589 PAPDGAV
+589 SPLEDAVPLRGAV
-596 SLREKVRTAESDYE
+596 RTVAPAYE

-624 TLDDAEALLEQ
+624 TLDEAEALAESAQ
-635 PQEQSRSIRLFAR
+635 ATAGSVRIFAR

-654 TDSRRVLLRGGSQ
+654 ARGVLRGGSRQ
-667 KDDVS
+667 EDVS
-672 AAASRLGRREQL
+672 PAASRLGRREQL
-684 ERACE
+684 ARARE
-689 QRAELQNAC
+689 QLGNLQAAC
-698 EEQEDT
+698 DEQAAA
-704 VAEAQAALDELDL
+704 VAEAEAALDEIDL
-717 AAHESAVEEAETAFA
+717 ASHESAVQEAEATLA

-741 RYERESVDE
+741 RYERTSTQE
-750 RRTELQERL
+750 RRAELQERL
-759 DEIDEELAA
+759 DEIDEELAE
-768 HGDRVDTLRRE
+768 HEDHVHELRE
-779 AQAAEDTMTTR
+779 TVEAAEAEMQR
-790 REERAEA
+790 RRQERAEA
-797 EEALAAA
+797 EEALAEA
-804 EERER
+804 EDRER
-809 TAVDAFSEAQVAA
+809 TAVDAFSEAQVAT
-822 VEAQNRVD
+822 VEARNRVE
-830 NLEQDLDR
+830 NLEQDLER
-838 ARTQIDDIDR
+838 AREQIDELDR
-848 RTGER
+848 QTGER
-853 KAEIEA
+853 TAALEDLEATIEAALDEQAELDEQIEA
-859 LESDIEEAL
+859 LREKREDRDRSVEAAEE
-868 DQQTELDAQIESL
+868 
-881 RDERG
+881 
-886 TRDQAVEKAETALQ
+886 ALQ
-900 ETKAE
+900 ETKAQ
-905 IDDVEAR
+905 IDEVESR
-912 LRSIRRE
+912 LRSIRQE
-919 REEALQQKNEA
+919 REAALEQKNEA
-930 AVALAE
+930 AVALTK
-936 VETRTRDLLDS
+936 VETRTQDLLDS
-947 IHADYDRDLA
+947 MKADFDRDLA
-957 DNPVTVPDDFDESEA
+957 DDPVSVPEVFDESEA

-988 VNPLALD
+988 VNPLALE

-1005 FLQEQKTDLEEAEDT
+1005 FLREQKTDLEEAEDT

-1025 EELNTKASA
+1025 QEINTKASE

-1046 FGDIFAE
+1046 FGTIFTE

-1075 IEIIAK
+1075 IEIVAK

-1096 EKALTATALLFAI
+1096 EKALTATALLFSI

-1138 VRRFEADTQFIL
+1138 VRRFEDDTQFVL

-1184 ATELTE
+1184 AAQFTE